1 MSSRKYC
8 SSNVVHGGGIR
19 ENFVKI
25 SIIAKILDH
34 RKRNVFLCLGH
45 KEPEVRRYSSSFS
58 PPDLFM
64 KIPDVYLEI
73 PIEALL
79 CPWYQDILK
88 KKNTNTGCL
97 KAEMKN
103 QMRIT

>member
-1 MSSRKYC
+1 MKKYRLSRGYGVFTEILFQQC
-8 SSNVVHGGGIR
+8 GAWGGGIR

-45 KEPEVRRYSSSFS
+45 KEPEVRRYLSPFS
-58 PPDLFM
+58 RRDLFM

-88 KKNTNTGCL
+88 KKY
-97 KAEMKN
+97 
-103 QMRIT
+103 